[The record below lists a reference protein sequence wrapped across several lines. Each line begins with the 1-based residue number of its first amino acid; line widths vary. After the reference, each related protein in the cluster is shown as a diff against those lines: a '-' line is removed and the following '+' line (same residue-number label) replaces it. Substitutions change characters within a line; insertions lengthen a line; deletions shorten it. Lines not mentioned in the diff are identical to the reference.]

1 MHCHWN
7 AVSMTDGNGA
17 TQYSYVPVG
26 SLGALRLR
34 QEQSPLANSAIHYGD
49 SAFYWL
55 FAAMNR

>member
-34 QEQSPLANSAIHYGD
+34 QEQSLHYGD